1 LLIKI
6 KDRLGALCS
15 NTMMWTFYPDLLAAN
30 VPRYTSYP
38 TAVEF
43 SHQVGAGAFV
53 QAIDAIAMDAPISL
67 YLHIPYCR
75 EICWYCGCNT
85 GAASKEKRLT
95 SYLSAL
101 EAEIIQVA
109 ERLNGRG
116 RVQHIAFGG
125 GSPNAIAPVEFV
137 RLMDR
142 VRTMFNCDDPQ
153 ISVELDPRIF
163 SVEWAATLA
172 RCGVSRVS
180 LGVQSFS
187 ETIQRAI
194 GRTQPLRMIEDC
206 IWQLREAGIKGINF
220 DLMYGLPGQSQDDL
234 FETLEITAGLA
245 PDRIALFGYA
255 HMPQLFPRQRRIDD
269 SALPNSAARF
279 AMAELG
285 YDYFKRMGYSAI
297 GFDHFAKPDDSLAV
311 AARSGTLRRN
321 FQGFTDDNSDTLIAM
336 GASAISH
343 FPNSIIQNA
352 KNVGDYR
359 ALASAHEA
367 CATRGVARNA
377 EDRMRGKLIENLL
390 CTGNSGAIPSTM
402 RDAVAAGLKPF
413 AERGLARMDNGC
425 IIIEPDGIAYARAI
439 ASLLDAYRQ
448 PAKRQFSPAI

>member
-1 LLIKI
+1 
-6 KDRLGALCS
+6 
-15 NTMMWTFYPDLLAAN
+15 MWTYYPELLAAN

-43 SHQVGAGAFV
+43 SDRVGA
-53 QAIDAIAMDAPISL
+53 QAYAMAVGEVASDADISL

-75 EICWYCGCNT
+75 QICWYCGCNT

-95 SYLSAL
+95 GYLAAL

-109 ERLNGRG
+109 GRLDGRG
-116 RVQHIAFGG
+116 RVRHIAFGG

-137 RLMDR
+137 RLTDR
-142 VRTMFNCDDPQ
+142 VKTMFRCDDPQ

-187 ETIQRAI
+187 ENIQRAI
-194 GRTQPLRMIEDC
+194 GRMQPLHMIEDC
-206 IWQLREAGIKGINF
+206 MWQLRATGIKGINF
-220 DLMYGLPGQSQDDL
+220 DLMYGLPGQSQQDL

-255 HMPQLFPRQRRIDD
+255 HMPHLFPRQRRIDD
-269 SALPNSAARF
+269 SALPNSAERF

-285 YDYFKRMGYSAI
+285 YNYFTKAGYAAI
-297 GFDHFAKPDDSLAV
+297 GFDHFAKSEDSLAV
-311 AARSGTLRRN
+311 AARDGRLRRN
-321 FQGFTDDNSDTLIAM
+321 FQGFTEDSSDTLIAM

-343 FPNSIIQNA
+343 FPGYIIQNN

-359 ALASAHEA
+359 ALSAAHEI
-367 CATRGVARNA
+367 CAVRGVVRDA
-377 EDRMRGKLIENLL
+377 DDHVRGALIENLL
-390 CTGNSGAIPSTM
+390 CTGNSGPIP
-402 RDAVAAGLKPF
+402 DAMLEKIALGIIPF
-413 AERGLARMDNGC
+413 VERRLARLDKGC
-425 IIIEPDGIAYARAI
+425 IVLDADGIAYSRAV

-448 PAKRQFSPAI
+448 PAQRQFSPAV

>member
-1 LLIKI
+1 
-6 KDRLGALCS
+6 
-15 NTMMWTFYPDLLAAN
+15 MWTFYPELLAAN

-43 SHQVGAGAFV
+43 SDQVGSSAYIKGIDEI
-53 QAIDAIAMDAPISL
+53 QADAPISL

-95 SYLSAL
+95 SYLTAL

-109 ERLNGRG
+109 ERLDGRG
-116 RVQHIAFGG
+116 RVKHIAFGG

-142 VRTMFNCDDPQ
+142 VRTMFTCDDPQ

-187 ETIQRAI
+187 ENIQRAI
-194 GRTQPLRMIEDC
+194 GRTQPLHMIENC
-206 IWQLREAGIKGINF
+206 MWQLRETGIKGINF
-220 DLMYGLPGQSQDDL
+220 DLMYGLPGQTQQDL

-269 SALPNSAARF
+269 SALPNSAERF

-285 YDYFKRMGYSAI
+285 YNYFTKAGYTAI
-297 GFDHFAKPDDSLAV
+297 GFDHFAQPDDSLAL
-311 AARSGTLRRN
+311 AARNGTLRRN
-321 FQGFTDDNSDTLIAM
+321 FQGFTDDSSDTLIAM

-343 FPNSIIQNA
+343 FSDAIIQNA

-359 ALASAHEA
+359 ALAADHKV
-367 CATRGVARNA
+367 CATRGVARKS
-377 EDRMRGKLIENLL
+377 DDQLRGQLIENLL
-390 CTGNSGAIPSTM
+390 CTGNSGPIPCDL
-402 RDAVAAGLKPF
+402 RKEVAAGLQPF
-413 AERGLARMDNGC
+413 AERGLARLEKGC
-425 IIIEPDGIAYARAI
+425 IVMEPNGIAYSRAV
-439 ASLLDAYRQ
+439 AALLDAYRQ
-448 PAKRQFSPAI
+448 PATRQFSPAV

>member
-1 LLIKI
+1 
-6 KDRLGALCS
+6 
-15 NTMMWTFYPDLLAAN
+15 MWTYYPDLLAAN

-43 SHQVGAGAFV
+43 SDQVGGEAFAKAV
-53 QAIDAIAMDAPISL
+53 DEIQADAPISL

-95 SYLSAL
+95 NYLAAL

-109 ERLNGRG
+109 ERLDGRG
-116 RVQHIAFGG
+116 RVRHIAFGG
-125 GSPNAIAPVEFV
+125 GSPNAITPVEFV

-142 VRTMFNCDDPQ
+142 VRTMFSCDEPQ

-194 GRTQPLRMIEDC
+194 GRIQPLAMIENC
-206 IWQLREAGIKGINF
+206 MWQLRETGIKGINF
-220 DLMYGLPGQSQDDL
+220 DLMYGLPGQWQQDL

-255 HMPQLFPRQRRIDD
+255 HMPQIFPRQKRIDG
-269 SALPNSAARF
+269 SALPDSAARF

-285 YDYFKRMGYSAI
+285 FNYFNLMGYSAI
-297 GFDHFAKPDDSLAV
+297 GFDHFAKPEDSLAV
-311 AARSGTLRRN
+311 AARNGTLRRN
-321 FQGFTDDNSDTLIAM
+321 FQGFTDDNSETLIAM

-343 FPNSIIQNA
+343 FPDSIVQNE

-359 ALASAHEA
+359 TLAFAHEV

-377 EDRMRGKLIENLL
+377 NDLLRGKLIENLL
-390 CTGNSGAIPSTM
+390 CTGNSGPLPDDM
-402 RDAVAAGLKPF
+402 RHDVAVGLKPF
-413 AERGLARMDNGC
+413 AENRLARLEDGC
-425 IIIEPDGIAYARAI
+425 IIMEPDGITYSRAV

-448 PAKRQFSPAI
+448 PSTRQFSPAV

>member
-1 LLIKI
+1 MIEI
-6 KDRLGALCS
+6 KDRLRRRCS
-15 NTMMWTFYPDLLAAN
+15 NAVMWTFYPELLAAN

-43 SHQVGAGAFV
+43 SDQVGGEAFNKAV
-53 QAIDAIAMDAPISL
+53 DEVPADAPISL

-95 SYLSAL
+95 SYLAAL
-101 EAEIIQVA
+101 ETEIIQVA
-109 ERLNGRG
+109 ERLDGRG
-116 RVQHIAFGG
+116 RVKHIAFGG
-125 GSPNAIAPVEFV
+125 GSPNAISPVEFV

-142 VRTMFNCDDPQ
+142 VQTMFTCDDPQ

-194 GRTQPLRMIEDC
+194 GRIQPLHMIENC
-206 IWQLREAGIKGINF
+206 MWQLRETGIKGINF
-220 DLMYGLPGQSQDDL
+220 DLMYGLPGQSQQDL
-234 FETLEITAGLA
+234 LETLEITAGLA

-269 SALPNSAARF
+269 SALPDSAERF

-285 YDYFKRMGYSAI
+285 YDYFTKAGYTAI
-297 GFDHFAKPDDSLAV
+297 GFDHFAKPGDSLSV
-311 AARSGTLRRN
+311 AARSGMLRRN
-321 FQGFTDDNSDTLIAM
+321 FQGFTDDSSDTLIAM

-343 FPNSIIQNA
+343 FPDAIIQNA

-359 ALASAHEA
+359 ALTCAHKV
-367 CATRGVARNA
+367 CATRGVVRKS
-377 EDRMRGKLIENLL
+377 DDQLRGKLIENLL
-390 CTGNSGAIPSTM
+390 CTGNSGLLPC
-402 RDAVAAGLKPF
+402 DLQDEVAAGLQLF
-413 AERGLARMDNGC
+413 TERGLARLKEGC
-425 IIIEPDGIAYARAI
+425 IVIEPDGIAYSRAV
-439 ASLLDAYRQ
+439 AALLDAHRQ
-448 PAKRQFSPAI
+448 PATRQFSPAV

>member
-1 LLIKI
+1 FIKGVRDI
-6 KDRLGALCS
+6 SA
-15 NTMMWTFYPDLLAAN
+15 
-30 VPRYTSYP
+30 
-38 TAVEF
+38 E
-43 SHQVGAGAFV
+43 
-53 QAIDAIAMDAPISL
+53 APISL

-95 SYLSAL
+95 SYLAAL

-109 ERLNGRG
+109 ERLDGRG
-116 RVQHIAFGG
+116 RIRHIAFGG

-142 VRTMFNCDDPQ
+142 VRTMFRCDDPQ

-187 ETIQRAI
+187 DSIQRAI
-194 GRTQPLRMIEDC
+194 GRTQPLHMIENC
-206 IWQLREAGIKGINF
+206 IWQLRETGIKGINF
-220 DLMYGLPGQSQDDL
+220 DLMYGLPGQSQQDL

-269 SALPNSAARF
+269 SALPNSAERF

-285 YDYFKRMGYSAI
+285 YRYFTKAGYAAI
-297 GFDHFAKPDDSLAV
+297 GFDHFAKPDDSLAI
-311 AARSGTLRRN
+311 AARVGKLRRN
-321 FQGFTDDNSDTLIAM
+321 FQGFTDDNSDILVAM

-343 FPNSIIQNA
+343 FPDYIIQNA

-359 ALASAHEA
+359 ALASAHQV
-367 CATRGVARNA
+367 CAVRGVVRNA
-377 EDRMRGKLIENLL
+377 DDQLRGKLIENLL
-390 CTGNSGAIPSTM
+390 CTGNSGPIPDAM
-402 RDAVAAGLKPF
+402 RDEITTGMQPF
-413 AERGLARMDNGC
+413 AERGLARLDNGC
-425 IIIEPDGIAYARAI
+425 IIIEADGVAYARAV

-448 PAKRQFSPAI
+448 PATRQFSPAV

>member
-1 LLIKI
+1 
-6 KDRLGALCS
+6 
-15 NTMMWTFYPDLLAAN
+15 MWTYYPELLAAN

-43 SHQVGAGAFV
+43 SDEVGATAFAKAV
-53 QAIDAIAMDAPISL
+53 DDIADDAPISL

-95 SYLSAL
+95 GYLAAL
-101 EAEIIQVA
+101 EAEIIEVA

-116 RVQHIAFGG
+116 QVRHIAFGG

-142 VRTMFNCDDPQ
+142 VRTMFTCVDPQ

-163 SVEWAATLA
+163 NIGWAATLA

-187 ETIQRAI
+187 ESIQRAI
-194 GRTQPLRMIEDC
+194 GRTQPLHMIENC
-206 IWQLREAGIKGINF
+206 MWQLCETGIKGINF
-220 DLMYGLPGQSQDDL
+220 DLMYGLPGQSRQDL
-234 FETLEITAGLA
+234 LETLQITTSLA

-255 HMPQLFPRQRRIDD
+255 HMPQIFPRQRRIDD
-269 SALPNSAARF
+269 SALPDMADRF
-279 AMAELG
+279 AMAQLG
-285 YDYFKRMGYSAI
+285 FSYFTNAGYSAI
-297 GFDHFAKPDDSLAV
+297 GFDHFARPDDSLAI

-321 FQGFTDDNSDTLIAM
+321 FQGFTDDSSDILIAM

-343 FPNSIIQNA
+343 FPGFIIQNE
-352 KNVGDYR
+352 KNVGSYR
-359 ALASAHEA
+359 ALVASQSVTAV
-367 CATRGVARNA
+367 RGVARNA
-377 EDRMRGKLIENLL
+377 DDRLRGRLIENLL
-390 CTGNSGAIPSTM
+390 CTGNSGAIPASM
-402 RDAVAAGLKPF
+402 LDQVARGIEPF
-413 AERGLARMDNGC
+413 IERGLARLEHGQLCM
-425 IIIEPDGIAYARAI
+425 EPNGIAYSRAV
-439 ASLLDAYRQ
+439 ASLLDAYRK
-448 PAKRQFSPAI
+448 PAARQFSSAV

>member
-1 LLIKI
+1 MIEI
-6 KDRLGALCS
+6 KDTLRAYCS
-15 NTMMWTFYPDLLAAN
+15 NALMWTFYPELLASN

-43 SHQVGAGAFV
+43 SERVGAQAYRS
-53 QAIDAIAMDAPISL
+53 AIDGVADDAPISL

-95 SYLSAL
+95 SYLAAL
-101 EAEIIQVA
+101 EAEIIEVA
-109 ERLNGRG
+109 ERLDGRG
-116 RVQHIAFGG
+116 RVKHIAFGG

-142 VRTMFNCDDPQ
+142 VRTMFTCDDPQ

-187 ETIQRAI
+187 ENIQRAI
-194 GRTQPLRMIEDC
+194 GRTQPLHMIENC
-206 IWQLREAGIKGINF
+206 MWPLRDAGIKGINF
-220 DLMYGLPGQSQDDL
+220 DLMYGLPGQSQQDL
-234 FETLEITAGLA
+234 FETLEITAGLV

-269 SALPNSAARF
+269 SGLPNSAERF

-285 YDYFKRMGYSAI
+285 YDYFTKAGYTAI
-297 GFDHFAKPDDSLAV
+297 GFDHCAAPNDSLAV

-321 FQGFTDDNSDTLIAM
+321 FQGFTDDDSDTLIAM

-343 FPNSIIQNA
+343 FPDSIIQNA
-352 KNVGDYR
+352 KNVGGYR

-367 CATRGVARNA
+367 CAVRGIMRNA
-377 EDRMRGKLIENLL
+377 EDRIRGRLIENLL
-390 CTGNSGAIPSTM
+390 CTGNSGPIPEDM
-402 RDAVAAGLKPF
+402 RDEVAAGIQTF
-413 AERGLARMDNGC
+413 AERGLARLHGGC
-425 IIIEPDGIAYARAI
+425 IIVEPNGIAYSRAV
-439 ASLLDAYRQ
+439 ASLFDAYRQ
-448 PAKRQFSPAI
+448 PATRKFSPAV